1 MNPDDP
7 LLLCSNVREES
18 SAATLLRIW
27 QQGEAPDLDEFLATL
42 SSISPREL
50 AELVRIDLDAHWE
63 RGHRPQAEGYLQRY
77 SAIAADPEL
86 ALDVIYAEFLARETA
101 GEYPRVAEYQRR
113 FPEFARV
120 LEEQIG
126 LHAALDSFDQD
137 AKVSDLNEAST
148 EATYEI
154 LEQIG
159 SGGMGVVY
167 KARQAA
173 LNRLVALKMV
183 RAIDA
188 SNPELLARFRS
199 EAQVVALLR
208 HPNIV
213 QVYDCG
219 EHDGLPYLTM
229 ELVEGGTL
237 SDRLNGAAWQPRAAA
252 ELIVMLADAVQYAH
266 DHHVIH
272 RDLKPANVLVSSD
285 ADPLE
290 VKITDFGLAKL
301 LADGSSQHTRSHSFL
316 GTPSYMSPEQATG
329 RQNQIGP
336 ATDVYSLGA
345 IFFEL
350 LTGQPPF
357 RGETPMD
364 TLRMVLNDHPP
375 SVLQLAPH
383 APRDLSTICDKCL
396 EREPGRRYQSASELK
411 ADVERYLQGKP
422 IHARKSSNLERTWR
436 WSRRNPLLAAALGLV
451 ALLLVGIAGISLAYS
466 ARLSG
471 ELKRSQT
478 LQQAERTAHESAQQR
493 LWDSYLSEAS
503 ALNRSHSIGQRF
515 DALKLIDKATALLD
529 TVGRNPR
536 RELRLRNAVLAA
548 VALPDMR
555 KTRTID
561 VRQPTGVGCSLS
573 LEAGLFTVVT
583 AEGRIAG
590 YRWSDGAP
598 VWTID
603 HGVTPVGSVFS
614 SDGEFLAAVDPSGVT
629 VYKLEG
635 DFPRSLWRAD
645 GAERFSFA
653 LDGEHAAYSA
663 TRDGMR
669 LVRLSSGEVVRSVGK
684 GQADSSFVFEPK
696 GKRIAVCSTVDAQI
710 VDAQSGAI
718 AFALPIVAAIQPQVA
733 WHPGGRFL
741 AVWADNSVA
750 IWDVELRQKIQAFSH
765 RGLPSR
771 MTFNSDG
778 SILALETAWNNRMVA
793 WNVSTAQRL
802 LDVSG
807 RFYHATQA
815 ARDGSFSFLT
825 LNNGSVDVWE
835 LTPGA
840 CKELAQNLDI
850 PVGYRGNVDLSPEGR
865 IIAFSSQECLE
876 LWDARSLRRLWAQR
890 FGDCK
895 ACFDSEGRLLLSCE
909 QGVFRFAR
917 HLSTLPANTAGESP
931 GSKPQ
936 TKTVVLFD
944 SPERLTDSI
953 VPWTLSINTSGQT
966 MAYLSDD
973 GTDWIVASDA
983 AEKPF
988 VVVPDDD
995 PRMACVS
1002 DDNRYVAI
1010 AGWERGGA
1018 GVWDAQ
1024 SGQKLAQL
1032 KAGVHAVPLFSPDGK
1047 FLATSPNGVELWR
1060 TGDWKLL
1067 HRVGAAGTTPAG
1079 LGMAFSPD
1087 SRVLAVANVSG
1098 PIDLVDPAT
1107 GRQWGSLAS
1116 REPTTS
1122 ALLEFSH
1129 DQRWLIASPTDERT
1143 SCQVWNIEELRKAL
1157 VERGLDWPAEVLQ
1170 AGDSEP
1176 DFEEHLEIRIEDQG
1190 IFSRKIP

>member
-1 MNPDDP
+1 
-7 LLLCSNVREES
+7 
-18 SAATLLRIW
+18 
-27 QQGEAPDLDEFLATL
+27 
-42 SSISPREL
+42 
-50 AELVRIDLDAHWE
+50 
-63 RGHRPQAEGYLQRY
+63 
-77 SAIAADPEL
+77 
-86 ALDVIYAEFLARETA
+86 
-101 GEYPRVAEYQRR
+101 
-113 FPEFARV
+113 
-120 LEEQIG
+120 
-126 LHAALDSFDQD
+126 
-137 AKVSDLNEAST
+137 
-148 EATYEI
+148 
-154 LEQIG
+154 
-159 SGGMGVVY
+159 
-167 KARQAA
+167 
-173 LNRLVALKMV
+173 
-183 RAIDA
+183 
-188 SNPELLARFRS
+188 
-199 EAQVVALLR
+199 
-208 HPNIV
+208 
-213 QVYDCG
+213 
-219 EHDGLPYLTM
+219 
-229 ELVEGGTL
+229 
-237 SDRLNGAAWQPRAAA
+237 LNGAAWPPRAAA

-272 RDLKPANVLVSSD
+272 RDLKPANILVSS
-285 ADPLE
+285 AAYPLE

-301 LADGSSQHTRSHSFL
+301 LADGSSQHTRSYSFL
-316 GTPSYMSPEQATG
+316 GTPSYISPEQATG
-329 RQNQIGP
+329 RQHQIGP

-357 RGETPMD
+357 LGETPMD
-364 TLRMVLNDHPP
+364 TLRMVLDDHPA
-375 SVLQLAPH
+375 SVQQLAPH

-396 EREPGRRYQSASELK
+396 AHEPGRRYQSASALK

-451 ALLLVGIAGISLAYS
+451 ALLLVGIAGVSLAYS

-478 LQQAERTAHESAQQR
+478 LQQAQRTANESAQQR

-503 ALNRSHSIGQRF
+503 ALNRSHSMGQRF
-515 DALKLIDKATALLD
+515 DALKLVDKATALLD
-529 TVGRNPR
+529 TVGRSPQ

-555 KTRTID
+555 KTRTIG

-573 LEAGLFTVVT
+573 LEAGLFTVAT

-590 YRWSDGAP
+590 YRWSDGAL

-614 SDGEFLAAVDPSGVT
+614 NDGKFLAAVGPSGVT

-635 DFPRSLWRAD
+635 GFPHSLWRAD
-645 GAERFSFA
+645 GAKRFSFA
-653 LDGEHAAYSA
+653 LDGEHAAYST

-669 LVRLSSGEVVRSVGK
+669 LVRLNSGEVVHAIGN
-684 GQADSSFVFEPK
+684 GQADSTFAFDPS
-696 GKRIAVCSTVDAQI
+696 GKRIAVCGAGDAQI

-718 AFALPIVAAIQPQVA
+718 DFELPIVAAIEPQLA
-733 WHPGGRFL
+733 WHPGGQFL

-750 IWDVELRQKIQAFSH
+750 IWDVDRRTKIQDFSH
-765 RGLPSR
+765 HGLPSR

-778 SILALETAWNNRMVA
+778 SILAIETAWNNRVVA
-793 WNVSTAQRL
+793 WNVNTAQRL

-815 ARDGSFSFLT
+815 ARDGSFLFLT

-835 LTPGA
+835 LTRGA
-840 CKELAQNLDI
+840 CKELAQNLDK
-850 PVGYRGNVDLSPEGR
+850 PVGYWGNVDVSPEGR
-865 IIAFSSQECLE
+865 MIAFSSQECLE
-876 LWDARSLRRLWAQR
+876 LWDARSLRRLWARR

-895 ACFDSEGRLLLSCE
+895 ACFDSDGQLLLTCE

-917 HLSTLPANTAGESP
+917 HLSTLPANTDGESTD
-931 GSKPQ
+931 SKTQ
-936 TKTVVLFD
+936 MKTVVLFD
-944 SPERLTDSI
+944 SPQRLADSI
-953 VPWTLSINTSGQT
+953 VPWTLSINPSGKT
-966 MAYLSDD
+966 MTYLSDD
-973 GTDWIVASDA
+973 GTDWIVDSGPAG
-983 AEKPF
+983 KQF
-988 VVVPDDD
+988 VVVPNDD

-1002 DDNRYVAI
+1002 DDSRYVAI

-1024 SGQKLAQL
+1024 SGKNLAQL

-1067 HRVGAAGTTPAG
+1067 RRVGAAGTTPTG

-1087 SRVLAVANVSG
+1087 SRVLAVANVNG
-1098 PIDLVDPAT
+1098 PIDLVEPAT

-1116 REPTTS
+1116 RESTTS
-1122 ALLEFSH
+1122 ALLKFSH
-1129 DQRWLIASPTDERT
+1129 DQRWLIASPSDERT

-1157 VERGLDWPAEVLQ
+1157 AERGLDWPAEVLQ

-1176 DFEEHLEIRIEDQG
+1176 DFEDHVEIRFEDQG
-1190 IFSRKIP
+1190 ILSRKIP